1 MINYNNDDVEII
13 MKQTNYTYNQACE
26 KLSEHD
32 FDKLKVIRE
41 YLGILPK
48 TEKNTP
54 IKSINQ
60 EIYKQIRTELDT
72 VMSNYNKKNPLNT
85 VLLYKGIIIL
95 KINEKLYR
103 PAEVDLLYG
112 DSNETRKAIG
122 WEPKVSFQNLV
133 KKMIEWDI
141 NLLKK

>member
-72 VMSNYNKKNPLNT
+72 VMSNYNKKNPLN
-85 VLLYKGIIIL
+85 IEHA
-95 KINEKLYR
+95 INNLNLSEEK
-103 PAEVDLLYG
+103 
-112 DSNETRKAIG
+112 SNKSI
-122 WEPKVSFQNLV
+122 
-133 KKMIEWDI
+133 KK
-141 NLLKK
+141 